1 MFTRLFVTLRAQAVA
16 FITALLLLTAVVIFL
31 INQIV
36 ERRTTRVVDEYFQ
49 SIILAMDLSYRSLA
63 EGKYL
68 SNLVNTKT
76 PNSLPIDSESA
87 VRYILIIDVQGKK
100 VYDSTDPQ
108 DRGKPYESS
117 DVPTFAPGDVKLDS
131 DTPSADGSRTVK
143 LTIETVSAE
152 TDIGKKRDILIVL
165 SMKRLQRVKQAAER
179 DRAIALIVFGVL
191 LISAI
196 AYFAK
201 RFTQP
206 ITNLS
211 RAAQRVTAGELDFS
225 VPIGGAQE
233 ISTLSKTFNDMLTG
247 LRRNRDLEDQLQR
260 AERSAVVGRLASGI
274 AHEIRNP
281 LNFMNL
287 SIDHLQAACAPE
299 ETRKHGEFK
308 HITTT
313 IKEEIARLNKLV
325 TDFLSYGRPA
335 RLNPRELDAR
345 VLIEELRSLVKAQAD
360 AQGVTVNILGATT
373 APFQADA
380 EQIKT
385 CFSNL
390 MINAIQAMP
399 DGGTLT
405 VALPEAGYEASD
417 SLRITF
423 TDTGIGIAAENLE
436 QIFEPYYSTKDTG
449 IGLGLP
455 LTKKIIEEHQGQ
467 ITVESEPERGTIFT
481 VTLPR
486 QTA

>member
-16 FITALLLLTAVVIFL
+16 FITALLLLTAIVIFL
-31 INQIV
+31 INQAV
-36 ERRTTRVVDEYFQ
+36 ERRTTRQVNEYFQ
-49 SIILAMDLSYRSLA
+49 SLVLAMDLSYRSLA
-63 EGKYL
+63 EAKYIADMV
-68 SNLVNTKT
+68 NL
-76 PNSLPIDSESA
+76 PNSLPINSDSA
-87 VRYILIIDVQGKK
+87 VSHIIIVDVSNKKIL
-100 VYDSTDPQ
+100 DSTS
-108 DRGKPYESS
+108 REESGKSYES
-117 DVPTFAPGDVKLDS
+117 DGIATFAPGDVTFNDATTS
-131 DTPSADGSRTVK
+131 TENSSTVK
-143 LTIETVSAE
+143 FTIE

-179 DRAIALIVFGVL
+179 DRAVALIAFGAL
-191 LISAI
+191 LIGAI
-196 AYFAK
+196 AYFAT

-225 VPIGGAQE
+225 VPVGGAQE

-299 ETRKHGEFK
+299 ETRKQGEFK

-360 AQGVTVNILGATT
+360 AQGVTVNIAGATT
-373 APFQADA
+373 ASFKADA

-390 MINAIQAMP
+390 MINAVQAMP
-399 DGGTLT
+399 DGGALT
-405 VALPEAGYEASD
+405 VTLGETSD
-417 SLRITF
+417 PLRITF
-423 TDTGIGIAAENLE
+423 ADTGTGIEAENLA

-467 ITVESEPERGTIFT
+467 ITVESEPGRGTIFT
-481 VTLPR
+481 VALPR
-486 QTA
+486 

>member
-31 INQIV
+31 INQAV
-36 ERRTTRVVDEYFQ
+36 ERRTTRQVNEYFQ

-63 EGKYL
+63 EGKYIADMV
-68 SNLVNTKT
+68 NL
-76 PNSLPIDSESA
+76 PNSLPLNSESA
-87 VRYILIIDVQGKK
+87 VNHIIIVDVENKK
-100 VYDSTDPQ
+100 VLDSTSREE
-108 DRGKPYESS
+108 RGKPYDSAGIA
-117 DVPTFAPGDVKLDS
+117 TFAPGDVTFNDAA
-131 DTPSADGSRTVK
+131 TTADNSNTVK
-143 LTIETVSAE
+143 FTIE

-179 DRAIALIVFGVL
+179 DRAIALIVFSAL
-191 LISAI
+191 LIGAV

-225 VPIGGAQE
+225 VPVGGAQE
-233 ISTLSKTFNDMLTG
+233 ISTLSGTFNDMLTG

-299 ETRKHGEFK
+299 ETRKQSEFK
-308 HITTT
+308 HLTTT

-325 TDFLSYGRPA
+325 SDFLSYGRPA

-345 VLIEELRSLVKAQAD
+345 TLVEELRTLVKAQAD
-360 AQGVTVNILGATT
+360 VQNVSVVIAGATA
-373 APFQADA
+373 APFKADA

-390 MINAIQAMP
+390 MINAVQAMP
-399 DGGTLT
+399 DGGKLIVTL
-405 VALPEAGYEASD
+405 LPETEN
-417 SLRITF
+417 LRLTF
-423 TDTGIGIAAENLE
+423 ADTGKGIAPENLE

-467 ITVESEPERGTIFT
+467 ITVESELGRGTTFT

-486 QTA
+486 SAS

>member
-16 FITALLLLTAVVIFL
+16 FITALLLLTAIVIFL
-31 INQIV
+31 INQAV

-76 PNSLPIDSESA
+76 PNSLPIDTESA
-87 VRYILIIDVQGKK
+87 IRHILIIDVQCKM

-131 DTPSADGSRTVK
+131 DTPSVDGSRTVK
-143 LTIETVSAE
+143 FTIETNAG
-152 TDIGKKRDILIVL
+152 IRDILIVL

-179 DRAIALIVFGVL
+179 DRAIALIAFGAL
-191 LISAI
+191 LIGAI

-225 VPIGGAQE
+225 VPVGGAQE

-299 ETRKHGEFK
+299 EARKHGEFK

-345 VLIEELRSLVKAQAD
+345 VLIEELRSLVRVQAD
-360 AQGVTVNILGATT
+360 AQGVTVSIEGAAT
-373 APFQADA
+373 APIKADA

-405 VALPEAGYEASD
+405 VTLSEAGHAEND
-417 SLRITF
+417 PLRITF
-423 TDTGIGIAAENLE
+423 ADTGTGIVAENLT

-467 ITVESEPERGTIFT
+467 LTVESEPGRGTTFT

-486 QTA
+486 

>member
-1 MFTRLFVTLRAQAVA
+1 MFTRLFATLRAQAVA

-31 INQIV
+31 INQVV

-49 SIILAMDLSYRSLA
+49 AIILAMDLSYRSLA

-68 SNLVNTKT
+68 SKYVNTKT

-87 VRYILIIDVQGKK
+87 IRRILIVDAQSKEVI
-100 VYDSTDPQ
+100 DSTDAK
-108 DRGKPYESS
+108 DRGKQYESG

-131 DTPSADGSRTVK
+131 DSTSADDSRTVK
-143 LTIETVSAE
+143 LTIE

-179 DRAIALIVFGVL
+179 DRAIALVVFGAL
-191 LISAI
+191 LIGAI

-225 VPIGGAQE
+225 VSVGGAQE

-299 ETRKHGEFK
+299 EARKHGEFK
-308 HITTT
+308 HLTTT

-325 TDFLSYGRPA
+325 SDFLSYGRPA
-335 RLNPRELDAR
+335 RLNPRDLDAR
-345 VLIEELRSLVKAQAD
+345 VLIEELRTLVKAQAD
-360 AQGVTVNILGATT
+360 LQGVTVEINGASI
-373 APFQADA
+373 APLQADA

-390 MINAIQAMP
+390 MINAVQAMP
-399 DGGTLT
+399 AGGKLT
-405 VALPEAGYEASD
+405 VTLHLEAD
-417 SLRITF
+417 QLRLIF
-423 TDTGIGIAAENLE
+423 ADTGVGIAPDNLQ
-436 QIFEPYYSTKDTG
+436 QIFEPYYLTKDTG

-455 LTKKIIEEHQGQ
+455 LTKKIIEEHHGQ
-467 ITVESEPERGTIFT
+467 LIVASELGRGTTFT
-481 VTLPR
+481 VTLPL
-486 QTA
+486 ASGHG